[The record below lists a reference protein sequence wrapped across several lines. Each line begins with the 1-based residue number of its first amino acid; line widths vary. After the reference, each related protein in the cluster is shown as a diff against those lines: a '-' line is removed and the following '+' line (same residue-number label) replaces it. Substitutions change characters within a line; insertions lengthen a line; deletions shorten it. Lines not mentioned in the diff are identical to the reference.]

1 MKAVGGGNGDDPRS
15 GGPAD
20 IAARLAHAEA
30 RAREVEERYTLATSA
45 ALEGIYEWIVD
56 AGRLVLSERAKQF
69 FAFAG
74 EGLTPAAWN
83 ERIHPDDFAGYRAV
97 IAAHFRGDT
106 AHLEHE
112 YRIRDAEGGYRWIL
126 DRGVG
131 VRGAGGRVTRVV
143 GALSDINDRKLAEI
157 ELEAARDRAEAALRQ
172 QSAVSEILRLM
183 SGSPNDAQP
192 VFDLVARRAGNLCGA
207 EVAIVSRYE
216 AGRRIELAAIHGV
229 IPQAVSVIRGLYPM
243 DVAAESL
250 TARAVRSGE
259 VVHVADVLAD
269 AGYGLKA
276 FARAA
281 QFRGGLGVPIMRD
294 RRVLGTIFV
303 GRAAPG
309 LFDDS
314 EVVLVK
320 AFADQAAIAIEN
332 ARLFREI
339 DEKNR
344 QLEVA
349 SRHKSEFLASMSHE
363 LRTPLN
369 AIIGFS
375 EVLSERLFGDVNDKQ
390 AEYLD
395 DIQQSGRHL
404 LSLINDILDLSKI
417 EAGRMELERSEFEL
431 ARAIEQT
438 LLLVRERA
446 ERRGIALRVALDG
459 NLGTIVADERK
470 VKQVLLNLLSNAL
483 KFTPQGGT
491 IDVRARVRDADAEI
505 SVADSGVGIAPED
518 QDAVFEEFR
527 QVGSAETKAE
537 GTGLGLAISK
547 RIVELHG
554 GRIFLV
560 SAPRVGSTFTF
571 RLPLSRGAEPP
582 GRPA

>member
-216 AGRRIELAAIHGV
+216 GGRRIELAAIHGV

-250 TARAVRSGE
+250 TARAVRGSGPRRRRPCRRGLRAQGVRTRRAIPRRARRTDHARPPRARDDLRGARGPRPVRRLGGGPRE
-259 VVHVADVLAD
+259 GVCRPGRDRHRECAPVSRNRRKEPPARSGKPPQERISREHVA
-269 AGYGLKA
+269 
-276 FARAA
+276 
-281 QFRGGLGVPIMRD
+281 
-294 RRVLGTIFV
+294 
-303 GRAAPG
+303 
-309 LFDDS
+309 
-314 EVVLVK
+314 
-320 AFADQAAIAIEN
+320 
-332 ARLFREI
+332 
-339 DEKNR
+339 
-344 QLEVA
+344 
-349 SRHKSEFLASMSHE
+349 
-363 LRTPLN
+363 
-369 AIIGFS
+369 
-375 EVLSERLFGDVNDKQ
+375 
-390 AEYLD
+390 
-395 DIQQSGRHL
+395 
-404 LSLINDILDLSKI
+404 
-417 EAGRMELERSEFEL
+417 
-431 ARAIEQT
+431 
-438 LLLVRERA
+438 
-446 ERRGIALRVALDG
+446 
-459 NLGTIVADERK
+459 
-470 VKQVLLNLLSNAL
+470 
-483 KFTPQGGT
+483 
-491 IDVRARVRDADAEI
+491 
-505 SVADSGVGIAPED
+505 
-518 QDAVFEEFR
+518 
-527 QVGSAETKAE
+527 
-537 GTGLGLAISK
+537 
-547 RIVELHG
+547 
-554 GRIFLV
+554 
-560 SAPRVGSTFTF
+560 
-571 RLPLSRGAEPP
+571 
-582 GRPA
+582 